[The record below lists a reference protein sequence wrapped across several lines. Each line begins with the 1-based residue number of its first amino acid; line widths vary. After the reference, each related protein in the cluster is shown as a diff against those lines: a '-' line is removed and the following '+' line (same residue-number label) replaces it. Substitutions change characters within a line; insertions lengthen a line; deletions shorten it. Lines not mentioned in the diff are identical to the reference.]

1 MEDVG
6 IKVPVQAELLTDG
19 ETGVQHFKV
28 WKEVGV
34 PNFICYSSAGE
45 MIAH

>member
-19 ETGVQHFKV
+19 ETGVQ
-28 WKEVGV
+28 V
-34 PNFICYSSAGE
+34 PKSIGIPEKLYSKLEKWMGE
-45 MIAH
+45 CFF